1 MEAGWGGHH
10 PGAQH
15 GLGGAATRLAPKSS
29 VGEEMSVCEPA
40 EAGRPAVHQAQASRD
55 LPAPKKPSARE
66 EGKSS
71 DYSPHLVL
79 VPLPWSKRQEGE
91 GKRNL
96 TPIIGRPTAPGP
108 SHVHVYLVF
117 HIGLAHCQ
125 TTLQSLKRHSHGNT
139 PRAVFLWAGR
149 AQVPNT

>member
-15 GLGGAATRLAPKSS
+15 GLEGAATRLAPKSS

-40 EAGRPAVHQAQASRD
+40 EAGRPAVLLAQASRD
-55 LPAPKKPSARE
+55 LPAPKEPSARE

-71 DYSPHLVL
+71 DYSTHLVL

-96 TPIIGRPTAPGP
+96 TPIIGRPKTLTMPHRP
-108 SHVHVYLVF
+108 RPLTCPRVF
-117 HIGLAHCQ
+117 SFPYR
-125 TTLQSLKRHSHGNT
+125 TSTL
-139 PRAVFLWAGR
+139 PDYPAVSEEALTWKH
-149 AQVPNT
+149 T